1 MTKTETKERIRNIT
15 GDEKSILKYIF
26 FKQPSSKKNYTGLK
40 NAAENFIR
48 HLMNALYPFHL
59 GRYEKGISVERKSLR
74 EIRLAK
80 MSLRHSLGYV
90 CGKDSAENLANV
102 FFSKLPCLKAL
113 IETDIQAAYEGDP
126 AAKSIDE
133 VILTYPA
140 FLAITAY
147 RFAHEIY
154 MLKVPLL
161 PRLITEYAH
170 SLTGIDIHPG
180 AMIGGYFFID
190 HGTGVVIGET
200 TVIGEH
206 VKLYQ
211 QVTLGAKSFELGPDG
226 KAVKGIKRHPEIGDY
241 VVIYAGATILGGNTH
256 IGHHCIIGGNVWL
269 THSVEPY
276 NTVTVQICENKTDGM
291 KEPFQE

>member
-1 MTKTETKERIRNIT
+1 
-15 GDEKSILKYIF
+15 
-26 FKQPSSKKNYTGLK
+26 
-40 NAAENFIR
+40 
-48 HLMNALYPFHL
+48 
-59 GRYEKGISVERKSLR
+59 
-74 EIRLAK
+74 
-80 MSLRHSLGYV
+80 
-90 CGKDSAENLANV
+90 
-102 FFSKLPCLKAL
+102 
-113 IETDIQAAYEGDP
+113 
-126 AAKSIDE
+126 
-133 VILTYPA
+133 
-140 FLAITAY
+140 
-147 RFAHEIY
+147 
-154 MLKVPLL
+154 
-161 PRLITEYAH
+161 
-170 SLTGIDIHPG
+170 
-180 AMIGGYFFID
+180 MIGGYFFID

-211 QVTLGAKSFELGPDG
+211 QVTLGAKSFELGTDG